1 MKRLIHQSPILA
13 HIKENVI
20 PEFNISSG
28 AKRDIT
34 IASDAVLKE
43 FIGQLCSNAA
53 SVTRHSGRK
62 TISQTDI
69 EFALS
74 EMYTKFGL
82 EEQYRTRIR
91 EAFKETA

>member
-1 MKRLIHQSPILA
+1 LRRLIRQSPILA
-13 HIKENVI
+13 YAKEDVI

-28 AKRDIT
+28 AKRDIV

-53 SVTRHSGRK
+53 AVTRHTGRK

-69 EFALS
+69 EFVLS
-74 EMYTKFGL
+74 ELYTKLGL

-91 EAFKETA
+91 EAFKETT